1 MASNCTKGSSG
12 WILGNIFS
20 QKGKRLPREVVESL
34 PLEVF
39 KKCGDVELRDV
50 AVGMVGMG

>member
-1 MASNCTKGSSG
+1 MDIRKHFYSEREEAA
-12 WILGNIFS
+12 
-20 QKGKRLPREVVESL
+20 QEVVESL